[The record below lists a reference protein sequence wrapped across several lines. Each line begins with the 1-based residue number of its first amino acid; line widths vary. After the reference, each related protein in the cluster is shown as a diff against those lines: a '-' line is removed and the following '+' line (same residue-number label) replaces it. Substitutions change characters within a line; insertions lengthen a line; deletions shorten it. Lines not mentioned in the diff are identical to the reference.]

1 MKTGMIF
8 ANPIPK
14 SMEAD
19 AGKMETAIQESVNEA
34 KKRNITGAAASP
46 FMLKYI

>member
-1 MKTGMIF
+1 MVKSQMKLGMKTGMIF

-19 AGKMETAIQESVNEA
+19 AGKMEAAIQESVSEA
-34 KKRNITGAAASP
+34 KK
-46 FMLKYI
+46 